1 MPDNEHLVRLVAP
14 PGTDECNFGTVR
26 YHVHDD
32 GTVTVPAEVAKDLV
46 HGAGF
51 SLAPVQPVT
60 AQPAQPP
67 QPPQPHDDAADVA
80 AALSSDPAV

>member
-1 MPDNEHLVRLVAP
+1 MIAP

-26 YHVHDD
+26 YRVGDD

-51 SLAPVQPVT
+51 AMALVPPVQRVPPVDEV
-60 AQPAQPP
+60 AEALDGVPA
-67 QPPQPHDDAADVA
+67 A
-80 AALSSDPAV
+80 

>member
-1 MPDNEHLVRLVAP
+1 MPEQMVVLIAP

-26 YHVHDD
+26 YRVHDD

-51 SLAPVQPVT
+51 APAPVQP
-60 AQPAQPP
+60 APPQEPPPPEQPA
-67 QPPQPHDDAADVA
+67 DEVA
-80 AALSSDPAV
+80 AAFSEDPQI

>member
-1 MPDNEHLVRLVAP
+1 MTEQLVRLIAP

-26 YHVHDD
+26 YRVHDD

-51 SLAPVQPVT
+51 ALAPVQPE
-60 AQPAQPP
+60 AAPQEDHPEQLPSAAEIWSPAQ
-67 QPPQPHDDAADVA
+67 
-80 AALSSDPAV
+80 

>member
-1 MPDNEHLVRLVAP
+1 MVRLIAP

-26 YHVHDD
+26 YRVGDD

-51 SLAPVQPVT
+51 AMASVQP
-60 AQPAQPP
+60 APAAEDSQ
-67 QPPQPHDDAADVA
+67 
-80 AALSSDPAV
+80 SSDVESAVLTSLGDPVE

>member
-1 MPDNEHLVRLVAP
+1 MTPDENLVRLIAP

-26 YHVHDD
+26 YRVGDD

-51 SLAPVQPVT
+51 SVAPIQPVQP
-60 AQPAQPP
+60 
-67 QPPQPHDDAADVA
+67 DEAADAVA
-80 AALSSDPAV
+80 AAFSDDPEV